1 MIIFNNLGMI
11 ISQKILIIQKA
22 AYGSSFFMISKQ
34 APPAEII
41 KDRMDKIEQEINNTT
56 RKIYEL
62 KILLYDL
69 KIKRNELEK
78 KFL

>member
-1 MIIFNNLGMI
+1 
-11 ISQKILIIQKA
+11 
-22 AYGSSFFMISKQ
+22 MISKQ